1 MKPKYQFLGIGHH
14 HHHLHDH
21 HQHHHHHHH
30 HAISGSGRE
39 VESECREDGSW
50 SQVKIFLIVLVIAL
64 LSILKYGEDQICHHI
79 ALTILKDMDFM
90 VSSFFSLQ
98 VQLSCHGLGE
108 APLVSE
114 HQPPNPLALILQ
126 FFLP

>member
-1 MKPKYQFLGIGHH
+1 MQRGRELV
-14 HHHLHDH
+14 
-21 HQHHHHHHH
+21 
-30 HAISGSGRE
+30 SGRNL
-39 VESECREDGSW
+39 SHSFGHRSLKHSQIW
-50 SQVKIFLIVLVIAL
+50 S
-64 LSILKYGEDQICHHI
+64 GEDQICHHI
-79 ALTILKDMDFM
+79 ALTILKYMDFM